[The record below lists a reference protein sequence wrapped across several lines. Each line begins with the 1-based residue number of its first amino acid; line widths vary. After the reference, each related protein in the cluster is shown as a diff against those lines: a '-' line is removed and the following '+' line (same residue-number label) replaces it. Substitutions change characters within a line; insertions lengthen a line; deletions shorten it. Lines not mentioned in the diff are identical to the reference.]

1 MMKVVQLVTQME
13 AGGAQRVAMLLF
25 EALRQRGYD
34 SEVWF
39 LYLKRPT
46 YKNVVGVRTLLE
58 HKPSPLDYLK
68 ISIRLQQLL
77 RSHHPDVI
85 ISHTHYANIMG
96 QSIARLCSVPH
107 RIAVQHSPVENYP
120 KVAKWVDRILGS
132 TDFYSA
138 NIAVSQVVID
148 SLASYPSK
156 YQKYL
161 SKIYNGIPD
170 VSRKNSLATI
180 RARWN
185 LPEHVPLLIHVGR
198 LAQVKNQST
207 LIKTL
212 LHLPDAH
219 LILIGEGELRAELEQ
234 QVATLQLT
242 QRVHFLG
249 EMNSEDVFDLL
260 AISNVFV
267 FASLYEAMPMAIVEA
282 MGLGIPIVAGDI
294 PATREVIGD
303 AGIFVPLDNA
313 EAIAVAVRQI
323 LESPELA
330 SHLRQCSLQRSTL
343 FSIEQM
349 VGSYEQLFR

>member
-1 MMKVVQLVTQME
+1 MTKIVQLVTQME
-13 AGGAQRVAMLLF
+13 AGGAQRVAMLLA

-46 YKNVVGVRTLLE
+46 YKNVVGVRTLLDRQ
-58 HKPSPLDYLK
+58 PSPLDYLK
-68 ISIRLQQLL
+68 IAVKLRQLL
-77 RSHHPDVI
+77 AAHHPEVV

-96 QSIARLCSVPH
+96 QSIARLCSISH

-120 KVAKWVDRILGS
+120 KAAKWLDRLLGA
-132 TDFYSA
+132 TGFYSA

-148 SLASYPSK
+148 SLESYPLK

-170 VSRKNSLATI
+170 ITRKNSLATI
-180 RARWN
+180 RAKWN

-207 LIKTL
+207 IIEAL
-212 LHLPDAH
+212 LHLPEAH
-219 LILIGEGELRAELEQ
+219 LILIGEGELRAKLEQ
-234 QVATLQLT
+234 KVATLELT

-249 EMNSEDVFDLL
+249 EMNSEDVFDLV
-260 AISNVFV
+260 AIANVFV

-294 PATREVIGD
+294 PATREVLGD
-303 AGIFVPLDNA
+303 AGIFVPLDDA
-313 EAIAVAVRQI
+313 EAIAIAVRQI
-323 LESPELA
+323 LESSELA

-349 VGSYEQLFR
+349 VGSYEQLFK